1 MREDKKKQIQARY
14 VSYGIMDSILSSGSK
29 KPEKVKGKK
38 GEFYDLIRQYG
49 ISDAIIQFGKKNQ
62 KVYSSELEARSLATT
77 WANDYIQPF
86 RKEFISSIEQASTIE
101 EAINSFATEKAS
113 DFGSQEE
120 ACQYAKKWAKEMEKI
135 AGER

>member
-1 MREDKKKQIQARY
+1 MREDKMKQIQARK
-14 VSYGIMDSILSSGSK
+14 VSDGIMNNILSSGSK
-29 KPEKVKGKK
+29 KPERVKGKK

-62 KVYSSELEARSLATT
+62 KVYSSELEAKSLATA

-86 RKEFISSIEQASTIE
+86 REEFISSIEQASTIE
-101 EAINSFATEKAS
+101 DAINSFATEKAS

-120 ACQYAKKWAKEMEKI
+120 ACRNAKKWAEEIKEI